1 LANCCFWAPRDA
13 KSDITSAKNLVSGR
27 KGFDEMKKVATVA
40 VVAFAVTLAVI
51 IGKRMSTDAMAV
63 VIGVAC
69 GVMASIPTSLLI
81 LAVSGRRGER
91 EVPRQPNYPP
101 VVIVNPG
108 NNQPQPRYLQ
118 PPLQAPQFQGQER
131 QFKVIGE
138 EDVVLDGGRYF

>member
-1 LANCCFWAPRDA
+1 
-13 KSDITSAKNLVSGR
+13 
-27 KGFDEMKKVATVA
+27 MKKVATIA
-40 VVAFAVTLAVI
+40 VIAFAVTLAVI

-81 LAVSGRRGER
+81 LAVSGRRGEHD
-91 EVPRQPNYPP
+91 VRQRRDYPP

-108 NNQPQPRYLQ
+108 SNQPRYLQ
-118 PPLQAPQFQGQER
+118 PPFPTPLSQGQER
-131 QFKVIGE
+131 QFRVIGD